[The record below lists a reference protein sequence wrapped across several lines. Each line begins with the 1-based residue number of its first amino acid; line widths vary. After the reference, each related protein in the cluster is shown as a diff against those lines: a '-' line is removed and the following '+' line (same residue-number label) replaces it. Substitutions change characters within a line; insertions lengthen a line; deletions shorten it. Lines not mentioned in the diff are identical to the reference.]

1 MKKLIAFLCVLTLV
15 LGMLAGCSSQ
25 STPPTVTDK
34 TPAQETTTDNT
45 TPSEE
50 TPSPAADEEPV
61 TIAYWYGNDVGE
73 QEYTDDV
80 EAELN
85 KILSE
90 TPGYENIRITRD
102 TGGIDRVVEG
112 QRPKDREIPDPLHD
126 TTEEEG

>member
-25 STPPTVTDK
+25 STPATVTDE

-61 TIAYWYGNDVGE
+61 TIAYWYGNGVGE

-90 TPGYENIRITRD
+90 TPGYENIRID
-102 TGGIDRVVEG
+102 LV
-112 QRPKDREIPDPLHD
+112 PCKDYSRI
-126 TTEEEG
+126 